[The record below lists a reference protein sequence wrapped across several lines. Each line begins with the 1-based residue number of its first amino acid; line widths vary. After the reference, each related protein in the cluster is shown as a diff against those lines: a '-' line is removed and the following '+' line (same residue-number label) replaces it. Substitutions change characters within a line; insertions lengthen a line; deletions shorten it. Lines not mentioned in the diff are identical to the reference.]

1 MIFPALLGKGGLNV
15 RCTCFTKWDT
25 WCVHIPTSIY
35 LHLVTYACV
44 IIWYGHASIYH
55 MNWLTTFTYEQPY
68 RQSFDKLPRPKPAP
82 ARSHSQPAVVS
93 RETRPGGSKSETL
106 VRVSEG
112 LWQSCGHA
120 IHDLSTIQEL
130 FRSGFWTT
138 SIGCTCLLAE
148 NPSVFQMCVKQLG
161 TKKQND
167 LLPVSTNK
175 QSTLGTNNNIYIITF
190 HFGKAWNSWNHH

>member
-1 MIFPALLGKGGLNV
+1 M
-15 RCTCFTKWDT
+15 CTHPNKY
-25 WCVHIPTSIY
+25 IPTSRYICMCNYMIWTRKY
-35 LHLVTYACV
+35 L
-44 IIWYGHASIYH
+44 SDRIYH
-55 MNWLTTFTYEQPY
+55 MNWLTACTCERQYQ
-68 RQSFDKLPRPKPAP
+68 QSFDKLPRPKPAP

-120 IHDLSTIQEL
+120 IHDLSTIQKL

-148 NPSVFQMCVKQLG
+148 NPSLFQMCVKQLG
-161 TKKQND
+161 TKKRND